1 VVVCIGYELR
11 EVHWL
16 PHKRHYYDVKDA
28 RPNALR
34 ALDRGPLK
42 PTPNGILK
50 YGHHLQ
56 RSVKLH
62 AIIWKEEDM
71 FVIKEVFTGVT
82 TQGKTIEEAMEN
94 LKEAMELYLEEMP
107 EIAAEI
113 ENIETVGTLNVE
125 ITKTVR

>member
-1 VVVCIGYELR
+1 
-11 EVHWL
+11 
-16 PHKRHYYDVKDA
+16 
-28 RPNALR
+28 
-34 ALDRGPLK
+34 
-42 PTPNGILK
+42 
-50 YGHHLQ
+50 
-56 RSVKLH
+56 VKLY
-62 AIIWKEEDM
+62 AVIWREEDM

-94 LKEAMELYLEEMP
+94 LKEAIELYLEEMP